1 MISFEPRVGKA
12 QTCQISGRF
21 TVIIPNIYYSHV
33 RGNKP
38 YIYAIINFIVVFFF
52 KVSIIIYIYIY
63 NYERF

>member
-1 MISFEPRVGKA
+1 MISFEPQVGKA

-33 RGNKP
+33 CGKKP
-38 YIYAIINFIVVFFF
+38 YIYAIINFKVVFF
-52 KVSIIIYIYIY
+52 KVLIIIY